1 MDATQ
6 NLFYELNQNNQKTKR
21 LYYNKKVA
29 EQCGVTAAIILHLI
43 CFYIKKDEEKQI
55 FYSKTGIAE
64 NAAFRT
70 ISQIAK
76 DIDRSISTVKRSIQI
91 LKDNDLIF
99 IKKVKGFKANFYQ
112 YGKKLLS
119 FLGVQKEKTQPENKP
134 TPKTAAAV
142 EPTQKE
148 EQRPHQAYTQPTK
161 NTTFVQP
168 FRQPEPPKQQAK
180 FKPKPLFKIPFTD
193 TADDE
198 TVFQYMKNE
207 VIDYDYYSQQ
217 DNYSKEIVIRAGRE
231 YLKGRQINAA
241 IILEECKIKRQNK

>member
-6 NLFYELNQNNQKTKR
+6 NLFYELNKNSQRTKR
-21 LYYNKKVA
+21 LSYNRKIA
-29 EQCGVTAAIILHLI
+29 DEFGLIPAIVLHLI

-55 FYSKTGIAE
+55 FYAKTGIAE

-70 ISQIAK
+70 ICQIAK
-76 DIDRSISTVKRSIQI
+76 DIDRSISTVKRAIQI

-142 EPTQKE
+142 EPTPKAE
-148 EQRPHQAYTQPTK
+148 HPRQAYTQPVK
-161 NTTFVQP
+161 NTTFLQP

-241 IILEECKIKRQNK
+241 IILEECKIKKQNK